1 MLEAKPADN
10 RPKDAGERLETLIF
24 DSHAHYD
31 DEAFDEDR
39 NTLLS
44 SFQKN
49 GIGYVVNVT
58 ASLDSVEKT
67 LALTEKYD
75 FIYGSMGI
83 HPNETMDLTEEK
95 LKELEGFCHRE
106 KIVAVGEIG
115 LDYYWDE
122 PERPM
127 QKKWFMAQ
135 LEIAER
141 TGLPVII
148 HSREAAKDT
157 LDIMKE
163 CHGRLHGGIIHC
175 FSYGVELAREYLS
188 MGYYLG
194 IGGVLT
200 FKNSKKLKEVAEYA
214 PLNRIVLETD
224 CPYLAPVPFRGKRN
238 DSTRLPYVVEALSE
252 IKGISAEEI
261 MRTTTRNAMDVYRIN
276 AE

>member
-1 MLEAKPADN
+1 MLEN
-10 RPKDAGERLETLIF
+10 LIF

-44 SFQKN
+44 SFREK
-49 GIGYVVNVT
+49 GVGYVVNVT
-58 ASLDSVEKT
+58 ASIDSVEKT

-95 LKELEGFCHRE
+95 LEELEGFCSRE

-115 LDYYWDE
+115 LDYYWDD
-122 PERPM
+122 PERAL
-127 QKKWFMAQ
+127 QKKWFTAQ
-135 LEIAER
+135 LAMAER

-163 CHGRLHGGIIHC
+163 FRGRLHGGIIHC
-175 FSYGVELAREYLS
+175 FSYGVEIAREYLD

-194 IGGVLT
+194 IGGMLT
-200 FKNSKKLKEVAEYA
+200 FKNAKKLKEVAAYA
-214 PLNRIVLETD
+214 PLERIVLETD
-224 CPYLAPVPFRGKRN
+224 CPYLTPVPFRGKRN
-238 DSTRLPYVVEALSE
+238 DSTRLPYVVEGLSE
-252 IKGISAEEI
+252 IKGVSAEEVI
-261 MRTTTRNAMDVYRIN
+261 RATTRNAMEVYQILGTVH
-276 AE
+276 